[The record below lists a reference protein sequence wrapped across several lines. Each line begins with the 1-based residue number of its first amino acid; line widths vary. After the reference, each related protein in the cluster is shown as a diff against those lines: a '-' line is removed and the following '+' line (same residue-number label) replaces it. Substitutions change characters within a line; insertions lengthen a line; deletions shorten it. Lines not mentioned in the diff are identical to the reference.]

1 MSLEEYINSSC
12 CVCTADLNQCE
23 LYFIIF
29 DYNNNIL
36 FKLLN
41 SESSGLTV
49 KITKQNK
56 RFYLNV
62 NDKLEGLESEF
73 SSNEMVETY
82 ARKYYKN
89 LYSIF
94 LDKETK
100 DIYFSFIENEKD
112 SVLLG
117 VSYNSPKEL
126 MLDETENFKISNF
139 LLALQGDSKLLNFL
153 YNF

>member
-1 MSLEEYINSSC
+1 MSLQDYLNSSC
-12 CVCTADLNQCE
+12 CICTADLNEDE
-23 LYFIIF
+23 LYFILF
-29 DYNNNIL
+29 DYKNNFL
-36 FKLLN
+36 YKLLN

-49 KITKQNK
+49 KFTKQNK
-56 RFYLNV
+56 RIYLNV

-112 SVLLG
+112 SILLG
-117 VSYNSPKEL
+117 VLYNVPNNLKFDDNEI
-126 MLDETENFKISNF
+126 FKISNF
-139 LLALQGDSKLLNFL
+139 LIAIQGNGK
-153 YNF
+153 